1 MDLRPTVEA
10 RSDASPPTTTTHHGT
25 ALLSQP
31 RSSETDCPAY
41 HSPLPSSPPLSIV
54 RPGPGGSPRF
64 ETSSATRT
72 VAGIWQQQQR
82 WIALLAPP
90 PPPCPGPFVSRQW
103 HACAPSVGLR
113 LSLFFCS
120 GLADPGFR
128 PITSTPSSNPEA
140 PGRPCMSIRGGE
152 ATAEGGRASL
162 SRSSFDIRLLSSAR
176 HSSFLLF

>member
-90 PPPCPGPFVSRQW
+90 PPLVPGRLSRVNGTHARHLSACGSLSSSVLALPTLAFVQSLRPRHLILKPLAA
-103 HACAPSVGLR
+103 HACPSGEARLR
-113 LSLFFCS
+113 LRVAGQVF
-120 GLADPGFR
+120 LAP
-128 PITSTPSSNPEA
+128 
-140 PGRPCMSIRGGE
+140 
-152 ATAEGGRASL
+152 
-162 SRSSFDIRLLSSAR
+162 RLI
-176 HSSFLLF
+176 